1 MPSVSV
7 VELTNTF
14 DDWRNRTNDVISEI
28 NGANSVDP
36 AGAIVYANS
45 TSGFQVNE
53 VVSDSVTG
61 TAITGTRLLF
71 TGGNINFTSANT
83 QSLGNVHQTHIL
95 GGTSIDVSLPE
106 NADTSI
112 SNTFVYNSKIN
123 LNGQKFVSGAAEI
136 NLQGATVTNLG
147 AVAKFTS
154 TAITNDDVVLTNP
167 TINVNSAT
175 VGGLTVSAG
184 VHEFGGAT
192 VNGAA
197 MNTITMSG
205 STTQGGN
212 VVVNGAGFLV
222 STNSLSLAVDAGTA
236 NVGIGKF
243 PEVSTNIG
251 SEKRPTSSKGRLHV
265 RTAFSAGSD
274 AATAVE
280 ASADELLLEGNT
292 AVGLTLL
299 ANNASN
305 AHIAFGDPDNTDV
318 GGIIYDHSSD
328 TMHFN
333 TDGANTVVMGN
344 EFGGYMQ
351 VVGNDAVSSQ
361 VAKFQVTVGS
371 ADGGADNAD
380 GLHGI
385 FIDADDAD
393 QKAMLIDGEQTTSNI
408 FEIQADALTTGSG
421 IFVDDNS
428 SSSGPRKLVHIK
440 QDHVSAGGTAL
451 HVETDG
457 MQAVQLIQNKA
468 SSKGFSLTTDT
479 QHTTRLA
486 EIIHNTTGDTNNDD
500 NITGDTLYVESDSLL
515 ATQKTLQVANSSA
528 SMLTVVAGGGVG
540 IADST
545 PSYKLDVNGTFR
557 STANAHFDD
566 DIHLAE
572 YLYHAGETNTY
583 MRYTSD
589 TIDFY
594 TGGNRQLRMTTTD
607 TELYYDGSEKLATT
621 SSGVSITGSATLSSN
636 LIIANG
642 GNIGSASDTDAI
654 SIATAG
660 NVTISQNLIVSGGS
674 VCAGGVQC
682 AVRIEDSDGTLL
694 NSC

>member
-305 AHIAFGDPDNTDV
+305 AHIAFGDPDNTDI
-318 GGIIYDHSSD
+318 GGIIYNHSTDS
-328 TMHFN
+328 MHFN

-351 VVGNDAVSSQ
+351 VVGNDTVATQ
-361 VAKFQVTVGS
+361 EAKFQVTVGS
-371 ADGGADNAD
+371 TDGTT
-380 GLHGI
+380 GI
-385 FIDADDAD
+385 YLNADDAD

-408 FEIQADALTTGSG
+408 FEIQADALTTGSA

-428 SSSGPRKLVHIK
+428 SSSGPRKLVHILA
-440 QDHVSAGGTAL
+440 DHADAGGTAL
-451 HVETDG
+451 HVESDG
-457 MQAVQLIQNKA
+457 ME
-468 SSKGFSLTTDT
+468 SSKFKQNATDQNAINAYSDVAHTIPLVSFTSDATTSASETLKVKGDSATTTTKVLT
-479 QHTTRLA
+479 
-486 EIIHNTTGDTNNDD
+486 
-500 NITGDTLYVESDSLL
+500 
-515 ATQKTLQVANSSA
+515 VANNTHD
-528 SMLTVVAGGGVG
+528 MVTVVAGGGVG
-540 IADST
+540 INDNT
-545 PSYKLDVNGTFR
+545 PSYKLDVNGTLR

-572 YLYHAGETNTY
+572 YLYHAGDENTY
-583 MRYTSD
+583 MRFINAGD
-589 TIDFY
+589 EIDFY
-594 TGGNRQLRMTTTD
+594 AGGNRQLRLTTTD

-621 SSGVSITGSATLSSN
+621 SSGVSITGSATISSN
-636 LIIANG
+636 L
-642 GNIGSASDTDAI
+642 T
-654 SIATAG
+654 
-660 NVTISQNLIVSGGS
+660 VSGGS
-674 VCAGGVQC
+674 VCADGVEC
-682 AVRIEDSDGTLL
+682 AIRIEDSDGTLL

>member
-36 AGAIVYANS
+36 TSAIVYANS
-45 TSGFQVNE
+45 TSGFQVSE

-61 TAITGTRLLF
+61 TAVSGTRLIF

-95 GGTSIDVSLPE
+95 GGTAIDVSLPV

-112 SNTFVYNSKIN
+112 SNTFIYNSKIN
-123 LNGQKFVSGAAEI
+123 LNGQKLVSGAAEI
-136 NLQGATVTNLG
+136 DLAGATVTNLG
-147 AVAKFTS
+147 AVAKFIG
-154 TAITNDDVVLTNP
+154 TAITNDDIVLTNP
-167 TINVNSAT
+167 TINVNSGT

-184 VHEFGGAT
+184 LHEFGGAT
-192 VNGAA
+192 VNGAS

-205 STTQGGN
+205 STVQSSN
-212 VVVNGAGFLV
+212 AVINGAGFLAT
-222 STNSLSLAVDAGTA
+222 TNSVALAVDNIITGDDAHTA

-243 PEVSTNIG
+243 TEVSSSIAT
-251 SEKRPTSSKGRLHV
+251 EKRPTSSKGRLHV
-265 RTAFSAGSD
+265 RTDFSAGSA

-305 AHIAFGDPDNTDV
+305 AHIAFGDPDNTDI
-318 GGIIYDHSSD
+318 GGIIYNHSTDS
-328 TMHFN
+328 MHFN

-351 VVGNDAVSSQ
+351 VVGNDSVATQ

-371 ADGGADNAD
+371 TDGGTDNANQ
-380 GLHGI
+380 LHGI

-408 FEIQADALTTGSG
+408 FEIQADELTTGSA

-428 SSSGPRKLVHIK
+428 DSSGPRKLVHILA
-440 QDHVSAGGTAL
+440 DHEDAGGTAL
-451 HVETDG
+451 HVESDG
-457 MQAVQLIQNKA
+457 MESAQFKQNATDQNAINAYSDAAHTIPLVSFTSDATA
-468 SSKGFSLTTDT
+468 SASETLKVKGDSDTTTTKVLT
-479 QHTTRLA
+479 
-486 EIIHNTTGDTNNDD
+486 
-500 NITGDTLYVESDSLL
+500 
-515 ATQKTLQVANSSA
+515 VANNTHD
-528 SMLTVVAGGGVG
+528 MVTVVAGGGVG
-540 IADST
+540 INDNT
-545 PSYKLDVNGTFR
+545 PSYKLDVNGTLR

-572 YLYHAGETNTY
+572 YLYHAGDENTY
-583 MRYTSD
+583 MRYTAD

-594 TGGNRQLRMTTTD
+594 AGGNRQLRMTTTD

-621 SSGVSITGSATLSSN
+621 SSGVSITGSATISSN
-636 LIIANG
+636 L
-642 GNIGSASDTDAI
+642 T
-654 SIATAG
+654 
-660 NVTISQNLIVSGGS
+660 VTGGS
-674 VCAGGVQC
+674 VCANGVEC
-682 AVRIEDSDGTLL
+682 AIRIEDSDGTLL

>member
-14 DDWRNRTNDVISEI
+14 DDWRNRTNDVITEI

-36 AGAIVYANS
+36 TSAIVYANAS
-45 TSGFQVNE
+45 SGFQVNE

-61 TAITGTRLLF
+61 TAISGTRLIF

-167 TINVNSAT
+167 TINVNSGT

-192 VNGAA
+192 VNGAS

-205 STTQGGN
+205 STVQGSN
-212 VVVNGAGFLV
+212 AVVNGAGFLAT
-222 STNSLSLAVDAGTA
+222 TNSVALSVDAGTA

-243 PEVSTNIG
+243 TEVSSSIAT
-251 SEKRPTSSKGRLHV
+251 EKRPTSSKGRLHI
-265 RTAFSAGSD
+265 RTDFSAGST

-305 AHIAFGDPDNTDV
+305 THIAFGDPDNTDV
-318 GGIIYDHSSD
+318 GGIIYNHSTDS
-328 TMHFN
+328 MHFN

-351 VVGNDAVSSQ
+351 VVGNDAVATQ
-361 VAKFQVTVGS
+361 IAKFQVQVGS
-371 ADGGADNAD
+371 ADGGADNAN

-385 FIDADDAD
+385 FLDADDAD

-408 FEIQADALTTGSG
+408 FEIQADALTTGSAVL
-421 IFVDDNS
+421 VDDNS
-428 SSSGPRKLVHIK
+428 SSSGPRKLVHIL
-440 QDHVSAGGTAL
+440 QDHASAGGTAL
-451 HVETDG
+451 HVESDG
-457 MQAVQLIQNKA
+457 METVNFKQNATDENSLNVYSSVAHTVPLVSITSDATTSA
-468 SSKGFSLTTDT
+468 SETLKVKGDSATTTTKVLTVANNTTD
-479 QHTTRLA
+479 
-486 EIIHNTTGDTNNDD
+486 
-500 NITGDTLYVESDSLL
+500 
-515 ATQKTLQVANSSA
+515 
-528 SMLTVVAGGGVG
+528 MLSVVAGGGVG
-540 IADST
+540 INDNT
-545 PSYKLDVNGTFR
+545 PSYKLDVNGTLR

-572 YLYHAGETNTY
+572 YLYHAGDEDTY
-583 MRYTSD
+583 IRFTD
-589 TIDFY
+589 NVIDFY
-594 TGGNRQLRMTTTD
+594 TGGDRQLYMDSDSTH
-607 TELYYDGSEKLATT
+607 LYFNGSEKLATT
-621 SSGVSITGSATLSSN
+621 TSGVTITGTATISSN
-636 LIIANG
+636 M
-642 GNIGSASDTDAI
+642 T
-654 SIATAG
+654 
-660 NVTISQNLIVSGGS
+660 VSGGS
-674 VCAGGVQC
+674 VCANGVEC
-682 AVRIEDSDGTLL
+682 AIRIEDSDGTLL

>member
-14 DDWRNRTNDVISEI
+14 DDWRNRTNDVITEI
-28 NGANSVDP
+28 NSANSVDP
-36 AGAIVYANS
+36 TSAIVYANS
-45 TSGFQVNE
+45 SSGFQVNE
-53 VVSDSVTG
+53 VVSDAITG
-61 TAITGTRLLF
+61 TAITGTRLIF
-71 TGGNINFTSANT
+71 TGGNINFTSGNT

-95 GGTSIDVSLPE
+95 GGTAIDVSLPE

-251 SEKRPTSSKGRLHV
+251 SEKRPTSSKGRLHI
-265 RTAFSAGSD
+265 RTDFSAESA

-305 AHIAFGDPDNTDV
+305 VHIAFGDPDNTDI
-318 GGIIYDHSSD
+318 GGIIYNHSTDS
-328 TMHFN
+328 MHFN

-351 VVGNDAVSSQ
+351 VVGNDTVASQ

-371 ADGGADNAD
+371 TDGGTDNPNT
-380 GLHGI
+380 LHGI
-385 FIDADDAD
+385 FLDANQPD

-428 SSSGPRKLVHIK
+428 SSSGPRKLVHIL
-440 QDHVSAGGTAL
+440 QDHVDGGGTAL
-451 HVETDG
+451 HVESDG
-457 MQAVQLIQNKA
+457 ME
-468 SSKGFSLTTDT
+468 SSKFKQNATDQNAINAYSDVAHTIPLVSFTSDATTSASETLKVKGDSSTTTTKVLT
-479 QHTTRLA
+479 
-486 EIIHNTTGDTNNDD
+486 
-500 NITGDTLYVESDSLL
+500 
-515 ATQKTLQVANSSA
+515 VANNTND
-528 SMLTVVAGGGVG
+528 MVTVVAGGGVG
-540 IADST
+540 INDNT
-545 PSYKLDVNGTFR
+545 PSYKLDVNGTLR
-557 STANAHFDD
+557 STANAHFDTNV
-566 DIHLAE
+566 HLAE
-572 YLYHAGETNTY
+572 YLYHAGDENTY
-583 MRYTSD
+583 MRYTAD

-594 TGGNRQLRMTTTD
+594 AGGNRQLRMTTTD

-621 SSGVSITGSATLSSN
+621 SSGVSITGSATISSN
-636 LIIANG
+636 L
-642 GNIGSASDTDAI
+642 T
-654 SIATAG
+654 
-660 NVTISQNLIVSGGS
+660 VSGGS
-674 VCAGGVQC
+674 VCADGVEC
-682 AVRIEDSDGTLL
+682 AIRIEDSDGTLL

>member
-36 AGAIVYANS
+36 TSAIVYANS

-61 TAITGTRLLF
+61 TAVSGTRLIF

-167 TINVNSAT
+167 TINVNSGT

-192 VNGAA
+192 VNGAS

-205 STTQGGN
+205 STVQGSN
-212 VVVNGAGFLV
+212 AVVNGAGFLAT
-222 STNSLSLAVDAGTA
+222 TNSVALAVDAGTA

-243 PEVSTNIG
+243 TEVSSSIAT
-251 SEKRPTSSKGRLHV
+251 EKRPTSSKGRLHI
-265 RTAFSAGSD
+265 RTDFSAGST

-305 AHIAFGDPDNTDV
+305 THIAFGDPDNTDV
-318 GGIIYDHSSD
+318 GGIIYNHSTDS
-328 TMHFN
+328 MHFN

-351 VVGNDAVSSQ
+351 VVGNDSVATQ

-371 ADGGADNAD
+371 TDGGTDNPNT
-380 GLHGI
+380 LHGI
-385 FIDADDAD
+385 FIDADDDD
-393 QKAMLIDGEQTTSNI
+393 QKAMLIDGEQKASNI
-408 FEIQADALTTGSG
+408 FEIQADELTTGSA

-428 SSSGPRKLVHIK
+428 DSSGPRKLVHIL
-440 QDHVSAGGTAL
+440 QDHVSGGGTAL
-451 HVETDG
+451 HVESDG
-457 MQAVQLIQNKA
+457 ME
-468 SSKGFSLTTDT
+468 SSKFKQNATDQNAINAYSDVAHTIPLVSFTSDATTSASETLKVKGDSATDT
-479 QHTTRLA
+479 TKVLT
-486 EIIHNTTGDTNNDD
+486 
-500 NITGDTLYVESDSLL
+500 
-515 ATQKTLQVANSSA
+515 VANNTHD
-528 SMLTVVAGGGVG
+528 MVTVVAGGGVG
-540 IADST
+540 INDNT
-545 PSYKLDVNGTFR
+545 PSYKLDVNGTLR
-557 STANAHFDD
+557 STANAHFDTN
-566 DIHLAE
+566 IHLAE
-572 YLYHAGETNTY
+572 KLFHSGDENTFLLFGA
-583 MRYTSD
+583 D
-589 TIDFY
+589 TMDFNC
-594 TGGNRQLRMTTTD
+594 GGNIQLKLTTTD

-621 SSGVSITGSATLSSN
+621 SSGVSITGSATISSN
-636 LIIANG
+636 L
-642 GNIGSASDTDAI
+642 T
-654 SIATAG
+654 
-660 NVTISQNLIVSGGS
+660 VSGGS
-674 VCAGGVQC
+674 VCANGVEC
-682 AVRIEDSDGTLL
+682 AIRIEDSDGTLL

>member
-14 DDWRNRTNDVISEI
+14 DDWRNRTNDVITEI

-36 AGAIVYANS
+36 TSAIVYANAS
-45 TSGFQVNE
+45 SGFQVNE

-61 TAITGTRLLF
+61 TAISGTRLIF

-192 VNGAA
+192 VNGAS

-205 STTQGGN
+205 STVQGSN
-212 VVVNGAGFLV
+212 AVVNGAGFLAT
-222 STNSLSLAVDAGTA
+222 TNSVALAVDVGTA

-243 PEVSTNIG
+243 TEVSSSIAT
-251 SEKRPTSSKGRLHV
+251 EKRPTSSKGRLHI
-265 RTAFSAGSD
+265 RTDFSAGSA

-305 AHIAFGDPDNTDV
+305 THIAFGDPDNTDV
-318 GGIIYDHSSD
+318 GGIIYNHSTDS
-328 TMHFN
+328 MHLY
-333 TDGANTVVMGN
+333 TEGANTVVIGN
-344 EFGGYMQ
+344 EYGGYMQ
-351 VVGNDAVSSQ
+351 VVGNDTVASQ

-371 ADGGADNAD
+371 ADGGTDNAD

-421 IFVDDNS
+421 ILVDDNS
-428 SSSGPRKLVHIK
+428 SSSGPRKLVHIL
-440 QDHVSAGGTAL
+440 QDHASAGGTAL
-451 HVETDG
+451 HVESDG
-457 MQAVQLIQNKA
+457 METVNFKQNA
-468 SSKGFSLTTDT
+468 TDENSLNVYSSVA
-479 QHTTRLA
+479 HTVPLVS
-486 EIIHNTTGDTNNDD
+486 
-500 NITGDTLYVESDSLL
+500 ITSDS
-515 ATQKTLQVANSSA
+515 TSSA
-528 SMLTVVAGGGVG
+528 SETVKVKGDSSTATTKVLTVANNTTDMLSVVAGGGVG
-540 IADST
+540 INDTT
-545 PSYKLDVNGTFR
+545 PSYKLDVNGTLR
-557 STANAHFDD
+557 STANAHFNTNV
-566 DIHLAE
+566 HLAE
-572 YLYHAGETNTY
+572 YLYHEGDTDTY
-583 MRYTSD
+583 IRFTD
-589 TIDFY
+589 NVIDFY
-594 TGGNRQLRMTTTD
+594 TGGDRQFYMDSDSTH
-607 TELYYDGSEKLATT
+607 LYFNGSEKLATT
-621 SSGVSITGSATLSSN
+621 TSGVTITGTATISSN
-636 LIIANG
+636 M
-642 GNIGSASDTDAI
+642 T
-654 SIATAG
+654 
-660 NVTISQNLIVSGGS
+660 VSGGS
-674 VCAGGVQC
+674 VCANGVEC
-682 AVRIEDSDGTLL
+682 AIRIEDSDGTLL

>member
-14 DDWRNRTNDVISEI
+14 DDWRNRTNDVITEI
-28 NGANSVDP
+28 NSANSVDP
-36 AGAIVYANS
+36 TSAIVYANS
-45 TSGFQVNE
+45 SSGFQVNE
-53 VVSDSVTG
+53 VVSDAITG
-61 TAITGTRLLF
+61 TAITGTRLIF
-71 TGGNINFTSANT
+71 TGGNINFTSGNT

-95 GGTSIDVSLPE
+95 GGTAIDVSLPE

-136 NLQGATVTNLG
+136 NLQGATVRNLG
-147 AVAKFTS
+147 AVEKFTS

-251 SEKRPTSSKGRLHV
+251 SEKRPTSSKGRLHI
-265 RTAFSAGSD
+265 RTDFSAESA

-305 AHIAFGDPDNTDV
+305 VHIAFGDPDNTDI
-318 GGIIYDHSSD
+318 GGIIYNHSTDS
-328 TMHFN
+328 MHFN

-351 VVGNDAVSSQ
+351 VVGNDTVASQ

-371 ADGGADNAD
+371 TDGGTDNPNT
-380 GLHGI
+380 LHGI
-385 FIDADDAD
+385 FLDANQPD

-428 SSSGPRKLVHIK
+428 SSSGPRKLVHIL
-440 QDHVSAGGTAL
+440 QDHVDGGGTAL
-451 HVETDG
+451 HVESDG
-457 MQAVQLIQNKA
+457 ME
-468 SSKGFSLTTDT
+468 SSKFKQNATDQNAINAYSDVAHTIPLVSFTSDATTSASETLKVKGDSSTTTTKVLT
-479 QHTTRLA
+479 
-486 EIIHNTTGDTNNDD
+486 
-500 NITGDTLYVESDSLL
+500 
-515 ATQKTLQVANSSA
+515 VANNTND
-528 SMLTVVAGGGVG
+528 MVTVVAGGGVG
-540 IADST
+540 INDNT
-545 PSYKLDVNGTFR
+545 PSYKLDVNGTLR
-557 STANAHFDD
+557 STANAHFDTNV
-566 DIHLAE
+566 HLAE
-572 YLYHAGETNTY
+572 YLYHAGDENTY
-583 MRYTSD
+583 MRYTAD

-594 TGGNRQLRMTTTD
+594 AGGNRQLRMTTTD

-621 SSGVSITGSATLSSN
+621 SSGVSITGSATISSN
-636 LIIANG
+636 L
-642 GNIGSASDTDAI
+642 T
-654 SIATAG
+654 
-660 NVTISQNLIVSGGS
+660 VSGGS
-674 VCAGGVQC
+674 VCADGVEC
-682 AVRIEDSDGTLL
+682 AIRIEDSDGTLL

>member
-36 AGAIVYANS
+36 TSAIVYANS

-53 VVSDSVTG
+53 VVSDSITG
-61 TAITGTRLLF
+61 TAVSGTRLIF

-83 QSLGNVHQTHIL
+83 SSLGNVHQTHIL
-95 GGTSIDVSLPE
+95 GGTSIDVSSPD

-112 SNTFVYNSKIN
+112 SNTFIYNSKIN

-222 STNSLSLAVDAGTA
+222 STNSVSLCVDNIVSGGSAYTS
-236 NVGIGKF
+236 NIGIGKF
-243 PEVSTNIG
+243 TEVSTNIG
-251 SEKRPTSSKGRLHV
+251 SEKRPTSSKGRIHM
-265 RTAFSAGSD
+265 RTEYAADNDYADWDGSSGTLTSF
-274 AATAVE
+274 TANTF
-280 ASADELLLEGNT
+280 ADELILEGNT
-292 AVGLTLL
+292 NVGMTFL
-299 ANNASN
+299 SN
-305 AHIAFGDPDNTDV
+305 ATSNAYVLFGHPADNDI
-318 GGIIYDHSSD
+318 GSIIYNHSTES
-328 TMHFN
+328 MHFN
-333 TDGANTVVMGN
+333 TDGANTVVIGN

-351 VVGNDAVSSQ
+351 VVGNDTVATQ

-371 ADGGADNAD
+371 GDGGTDSPNT
-380 GLHGI
+380 LHGI

-393 QKAMLIDGEQTTSNI
+393 QKAMLIDGEQTESNI
-408 FEIQADALTTGSG
+408 FEIQADELTTGSA

-428 SSSGPRKLVHIK
+428 DSSGPRKLVHIL
-440 QDHVSAGGTAL
+440 QDHADAGGTAF
-451 HVETDG
+451 H
-457 MQAVQLIQNKA
+457 
-468 SSKGFSLTTDT
+468 
-479 QHTTRLA
+479 
-486 EIIHNTTGDTNNDD
+486 
-500 NITGDTLYVESDSLL
+500 VESDGMESAKFKQN
-515 ATQKTLQVANSSA
+515 ATDQNAINAYSSVAHTIPLVSFTSDATTSVSETLKVKGDSATDTTKVLTVANNTHD
-528 SMLTVVAGGGVG
+528 MVTVVAGGGVG
-540 IADST
+540 INDNT
-545 PSYKLDVNGTFR
+545 PSYKLDVNGTLR
-557 STANAHFDD
+557 STANAYFDTNV
-566 DIHLAE
+566 HLAE
-572 YLYHAGETNTY
+572 YLYHAGDENTY
-583 MRYTSD
+583 MKYTAD

-594 TGGNRQLRMTTTD
+594 AGGNRQLRMTTTD

-621 SSGVSITGSATLSSN
+621 SSGVSITGSAT
-636 LIIANG
+636 
-642 GNIGSASDTDAI
+642 I
-654 SIATAG
+654 SG
-660 NVTISQNLIVSGGS
+660 NVTVTGAS
-674 VCAGGVQC
+674 VCADGVEC